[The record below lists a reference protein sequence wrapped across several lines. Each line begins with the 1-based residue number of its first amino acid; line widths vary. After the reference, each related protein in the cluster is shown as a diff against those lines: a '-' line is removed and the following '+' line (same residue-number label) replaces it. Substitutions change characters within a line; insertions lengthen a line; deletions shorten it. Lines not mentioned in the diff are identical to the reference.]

1 MCAKKD
7 KTGRYQEIR
16 NKKIYHKF
24 FVGDKYEAGIVLRG
38 TEVKSIRNG
47 RAQISESFARVNGES
62 IILYHAHIDEY
73 AFGNTNNHDPLRPR
87 KLLLHKRQIRNL
99 RTALEAGGEVL
110 VPTRMYFK
118 KGLVKVEIALCKG
131 KKLFD
136 KRETLKKK
144 TALREAQKAIKHPS
158 TKNPQTD
165 MKRVA

>member
-7 KTGRYQEIR
+7 KVDRYPEIR

-24 FVGDKYEAGIVLRG
+24 FVGDKYEAGIVLKG

-47 RAQISESFARVNGES
+47 RAQISESFARFSGKS
-62 IILYHAHIDEY
+62 IVLYHAHIDEY
-73 AFGNTNNHDPLRPR
+73 AFGNTNNHEPLRPR
-87 KLLLHKRQIRNL
+87 KLLLHKRQIRSL
-99 RTALEAGGEVL
+99 RAALEAGGEVL
-110 VPTRMYFK
+110 IPTRMYFK

-144 TALREAQKAIKHPS
+144 TALREAQRNLKHPS
-158 TKNPQTD
+158 PKSTLS
-165 MKRVA
+165 R